1 MHCKF
6 PLLLILL
13 SAIHF
18 SCWKYRG
25 SAPND
30 GGGYTPTSPPG
41 KVWGYK
47 PVYGSET
54 AAKTISLTSSPRP
67 VVSGGNIYAYKN
79 YIFQVETGY
88 GIHVIDNSVSSD
100 ARRIGFVTV
109 NGCAQISI
117 KGDKLYT
124 NSYDDLLVLDFSDL
138 NHIREFSR
146 ARGVFTEYRY
156 FSPIAQPP
164 GPGYYE
170 CPDYANFVVAWKMD
184 SVPQLCY
191 KSY

>member
-1 MHCKF
+1 MHCKSF
-6 PLLLILL
+6 LLLIGL
-13 SAIHF
+13 SIIHF

-25 SAPND
+25 SVSTD
-30 GGGYTPTSPPG
+30 GGGYSQAPLV

-47 PVYGSET
+47 PVYGVET
-54 AAKTISLTSSPRP
+54 AAKAISFTPASRP
-67 VVSGGNIYAYKN
+67 VVSGGNIYAYHK

-88 GIHVIDNSVSSD
+88 GIHVIDNSISSD
-100 ARRIGFVTV
+100 AHRIGFINV

-124 NSYDDLLVLDFSDL
+124 NSYDDLVVIDFSDL
-138 NHIREFSR
+138 NNVHEFSR
-146 ARGVFTEYRY
+146 AKGVFTEYRY
-156 FSPIAQPP
+156 YSPIAEPP

-170 CPDYANFVVAWKMD
+170 CPGYGNFVVEWKMD
-184 SVPQLCY
+184 SVLQQCY

>member
-6 PLLLILL
+6 PLLLILVSIIL
-13 SAIHF
+13 F

-30 GGGYTPTSPPG
+30 DGGYSPPAPRA

-47 PVYGSET
+47 PVYGVET
-54 AAKTISLTSSPRP
+54 TAKAISFTSSPRP
-67 VVSGGNIYAYKN
+67 VVSGGNIYAYQN

-88 GIHVIDNSVSSD
+88 GIHVIDNSISSD
-100 ARRIGFVTV
+100 AHRIGFINV

-117 KGDKLYT
+117 RGDKLYT
-124 NSYDDLLVLDFSDL
+124 NSYDDLVVIDFPDL
-138 NHIREFSR
+138 NHIRESGR
-146 ARGVFTEYRY
+146 AKGVFTEYRY
-156 FSPIAQPP
+156 YSPIAQPP

-170 CPDYANFVVAWKMD
+170 CPDYGNFVVGWKMD
-184 SVPQLCY
+184 SVAQLCY
-191 KSY
+191 KTN

>member
-1 MHCKF
+1 MQCKS

-13 SAIHF
+13 SIIHF

-25 SAPND
+25 TPPDD
-30 GGGYTPTSPPG
+30 GSDYFPPTARA

-47 PVYGSET
+47 PVYGIEAT
-54 AAKTISLTSSPRP
+54 AKAISFTSSPRP
-67 VVSGGNIYAYKN
+67 VVSGGNIYAYQN

-88 GIHVIDNSVSSD
+88 GIHVIDNSNSSD
-100 ARRIGFVTV
+100 AQRIWFINV

-124 NSYDDLLVLDFSDL
+124 NSYDDLVIIDFSDL
-138 NHIREFSR
+138 NHIRESGR
-146 ARGVFTEYRY
+146 AKGVFTEYRY

-184 SVPQLCY
+184 SVRQQCY
-191 KSY
+191 KPY